1 MPKKSQKIFLY
12 IIGLI
17 AFALIIYKTAGFYGP
32 VKAPMLIGKDIKEAE
47 RLLRDK
53 RLSLIVEGEDYDPAV
68 PEGQIIR
75 QDASPG
81 ENIKRGSAI
90 KVFVSSGA
98 GIVSMPSFEGQLLDE
113 VKLTLI
119 NLGMKTGKV
128 TWVRSETVGAGR
140 VIAQRPLPGN
150 AAGKEVNFLVSKGMY
165 NVSYSC
171 PKFVNMSI
179 DDARGLADL
188 LGLQL
193 IEQEAGNRVT
203 LQKPDAGTV
212 INRGDSVEVT
222 LGRSWGIWF

>member
-1 MPKKSQKIFLY
+1 MFRKFFY

-17 AFALIIYKTAGFYGP
+17 IAAVIIYKTAGLYRQ
-32 VKAPMLIGKDIKEAE
+32 VYAPDLTGKEIKEAE

-53 RLSLIVEGEDYDPAV
+53 RLSLIVEGEDYDPAI
-68 PEGQIIR
+68 PEGQITR
-75 QDASPG
+75 QDIKPG
-81 ENIKRGSAI
+81 GKIKRGSAI
-90 KVFVSSGA
+90 RVFVSGGA
-98 GIVSMPSFEGQLLDE
+98 GMVSMPSFEGQIFDE

-128 TWVRSETVGAGR
+128 TWVRSETVEAGR

-150 AAGKEVNFLVSKGMY
+150 AAGNEVNFLVSKGLY

-171 PKFVNMSI
+171 PKFVNMSL

-188 LGLQL
+188 LGLHL
-193 IEQEAGNRVT
+193 IEQEEGNRVT
-203 LQKPDAGTV
+203 FQKPDAGAV

-222 LGRSWGIWF
+222 LSRGWGLWF